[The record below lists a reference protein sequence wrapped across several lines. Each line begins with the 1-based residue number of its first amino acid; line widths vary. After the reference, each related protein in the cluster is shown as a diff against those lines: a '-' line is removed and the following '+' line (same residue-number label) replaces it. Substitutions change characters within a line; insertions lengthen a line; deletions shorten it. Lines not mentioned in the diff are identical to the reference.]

1 VDLPGLSTE
10 ASIRRATEGDLPAI
24 VAMLADDPLGAAR
37 EDPSL
42 PLAPGY
48 LAAFAAI
55 AADPN
60 QFLAVAERDGA
71 VIGTMQLSFL
81 PGLSHQGAWR
91 GQIEAVRVA
100 AAARGT
106 GLGQRMIEW
115 AIAQCRARGCN
126 MVQLTTDKSR
136 KDAHRFYDRLGF
148 RASHEGYKLKL

>member
-1 VDLPGLSTE
+1 VDLPGLSPDI
-10 ASIRRATEGDLPAI
+10 AIRRATAADLPAI
-24 VAMLADDPLGAAR
+24 VAMLADDPLGATR

-55 AADPN
+55 GADPN

-81 PGLSHQGAWR
+81 PGLSHKGAWR

-100 AAARGT
+100 APARGS

-115 AIAQCRARGCN
+115 AIAQCRARGCKL
-126 MVQLTTDKSR
+126 VQLTTDKSR

-148 RASHEGYKLKL
+148 RASHEGYKLTL